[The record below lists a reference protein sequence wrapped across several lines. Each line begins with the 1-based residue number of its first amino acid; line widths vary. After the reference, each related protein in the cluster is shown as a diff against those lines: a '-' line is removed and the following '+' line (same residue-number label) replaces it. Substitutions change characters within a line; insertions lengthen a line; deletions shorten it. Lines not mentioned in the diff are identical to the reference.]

1 MNQLNLKN
9 VSIEDRKNRR
19 KVSSLDNYRSKGTEY
34 NKNLENKDEI
44 DMNES
49 DKDVFKQFEK
59 RIDEKIENHYARV
72 NDKIDNLNSK
82 IDSLPEIFSDKLKIA
97 LSDYAKEE
105 KQERKDD
112 KKTIIGWTISGT
124 SVGVAILGLLGKMIG
139 WF

>member
-1 MNQLNLKN
+1 MKNLVIN
-9 VSIEDRKNRR
+9 FEDKSKRK
-19 KVSSLDNYRSKGTEY
+19 KADNLENYISKGTIFKEKKGE
-34 NKNLENKDEI
+34 KN
-44 DMNES
+44 MHES
-49 DKDVFKQFEK
+49 DKEIFQQFER

-72 NDKIDNLNSK
+72 NDRIDNLNSK

-97 LSDYAKEE
+97 LIDYAKEE

-124 SVGVAILGLLGKMIG
+124 SAVVAILGLLGRMIG

>member
-1 MNQLNLKN
+1 MGNPVIYLEDKSKRKKANNL
-9 VSIEDRKNRR
+9 E
-19 KVSSLDNYRSKGTEY
+19 NYNSKGTIFKAKKGE
-34 NKNLENKDEI
+34 KN
-44 DMNES
+44 MHES
-49 DKDVFKQFEK
+49 DKEIFQQFEK

-97 LSDYAKEE
+97 LIDYAKEE

-124 SVGVAILGLLGKMIG
+124 SAVVAILGLLGRMIG